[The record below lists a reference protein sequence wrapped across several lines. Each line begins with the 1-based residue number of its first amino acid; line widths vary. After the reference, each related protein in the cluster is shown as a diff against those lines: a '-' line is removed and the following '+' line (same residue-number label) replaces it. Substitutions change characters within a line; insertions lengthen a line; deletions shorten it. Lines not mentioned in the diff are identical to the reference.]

1 MTFDDFSQVE
11 IKNVGVELAKARE
24 VLNKTSVDFVLDL
37 RTTKHH
43 INAIEEGELRIFYG
57 PPFYLDLLRRYA
69 SALNFSE
76 SKIKQ
81 LEQRVTKQEDRGEG
95 KDTPLDD
102 KATGTG
108 GNLVGSSRHPQTT
121 PMRENFRKPKIIPR
135 STLISYSQLRMK
147 LQEKKELLEK
157 NRILLRY
164 VYGLVLLAITGVY
177 FLDDKSTLSVEKI
190 ANKNSFTT
198 STTQQKVEVIIE
210 DSFNE
215 KNISE
220 PQEYADLL
228 NEINDSV
235 SNLNKNLTN
244 NKLEFGELKPFIVSK
259 EINLEMLEIEEGVPK
274 VIFDVRRTTWL
285 WIKFADESIDEFV
298 VQENEKVLIEK
309 YPIYVVVGD
318 PENVFL
324 WIKGERYSIE
334 ANDPE
339 RNIARL
345 TRSQLLQFAN

>member
-1 MTFDDFSQVE
+1 MTFDDFSLVE
-11 IKNVGVELAKARE
+11 IKNVGIELAKARE
-24 VLNKTSVDFVLDL
+24 VLNKTSVDFILDL

-69 SALNFSE
+69 LALNFSE

-81 LEQRVTKQEDRGEG
+81 LEQRVTNQEDQDEG
-95 KDTPLDD
+95 NDAPVDEKD
-102 KATGTG
+102 AG
-108 GNLVGSSRHPQTT
+108 GKLQESSRHLHAT
-121 PMRENFRKPKIIPR
+121 PVSESPRKSKIFPR
-135 STLISYSQLRMK
+135 SIRMSYSQLRMK
-147 LQEKKELLEK
+147 EQEKNNLLEK

-164 VYGLVLLAITGVY
+164 AYGLVLLALTAVY
-177 FLDDKSTLSVEKI
+177 FLDNTVSLSVKKV
-190 ANKNSFTT
+190 ASKNSFPT
-198 STTQQKVEVIIE
+198 SITQQKTEDVIE
-210 DSFNE
+210 ESANQN
-215 KNISE
+215 NIHES
-220 PQEYADLL
+220 QEYTVLL
-228 NEINDSV
+228 NEISDSV
-235 SNLNKNLTN
+235 NNSNENFAGK
-244 NKLEFGELKPFIVSK
+244 KYEFDELKPFIVAK
-259 EINLEMLEIEEGVPK
+259 EIDLEMLEIDKDVPK

-298 VQENEKVLIEK
+298 VQKNDKVLIEK

-324 WIKGERYSIE
+324 WIKGEKYSIE

-345 TRSQLLQFAN
+345 TRSQLLQFTN

>member
-11 IKNVGVELAKARE
+11 IKDVGIELAKARE
-24 VLNKTSVDFVLDL
+24 MLNKTSVDFVLDL

-69 SALNFSE
+69 LALNFSD

-81 LEQRVTKQEDRGEG
+81 LVQRVTNQEDQDEG
-95 KDTPLDD
+95 KDTPVDE
-102 KATGTG
+102 KVSS
-108 GNLVGSSRHPQTT
+108 GNSKESSKHLHTIPV
-121 PMRENFRKPKIIPR
+121 RENIRKSKVFPR
-135 STLISYSQLRMK
+135 STPMSYSQLRMEH
-147 LQEKKELLEK
+147 QEKTMLLEK

-164 VYGLVLLAITGVY
+164 AYGLVLLAVTVVY
-177 FLDDKSTLSVEKI
+177 FFDYRESLSVKKI
-190 ANKNSFTT
+190 ASENSFPTSMRQQKTEVVIDEAANKNDTY
-198 STTQQKVEVIIE
+198 
-210 DSFNE
+210 DSQDYTVLLSE
-215 KNISE
+215 IS
-220 PQEYADLL
+220 
-228 NEINDSV
+228 DSV
-235 SNLNKNLTN
+235 NSINENFASK
-244 NKLEFGELKPFIVSK
+244 KIEFDGLKPFIVAK
-259 EINLEMLEIEEGVPK
+259 EIDLEKLEIDYDVPK
-274 VIFDVRRTTWL
+274 VIFDVRSTTWL

-298 VQENEKVLIEK
+298 VQKNDKVLIEK

-324 WIKGERYSIE
+324 WIKGEKYSIE

-345 TRSQLLQFAN
+345 TRSQLLQFTN

>member
-24 VLNKTSVDFVLDL
+24 VLNKTSLDFVLDL

-43 INAIEEGELRIFYG
+43 INAIEKGELRIFYG

-81 LEQRVTKQEDRGEG
+81 LEQRVTKQEDQNEG
-95 KDTPLDD
+95 KDASADD
-102 KATGTG
+102 KVPG
-108 GNLVGSSRHPQTT
+108 GNLEESSKHPQTN
-121 PMRENFRKPKIIPR
+121 PMREKFRKPKIIAR
-135 STLISYSQLRMK
+135 SIPISYSQLRMK
-147 LQEKKELLEK
+147 HQEKNELLEK
-157 NRILLRY
+157 NRMLLRY

-177 FLDDKSTLSVEKI
+177 FLDDRSTLSVEKI
-190 ANKNSFTT
+190 ASKDRFPT
-198 STTQQKVEVIIE
+198 SATRQKVEIIIE

-215 KNISE
+215 KNIYES
-220 PQEYADLL
+220 QEYADLL

-235 SNLNKNLTN
+235 TNSNENLTN
-244 NKLEFGELKPFIVSK
+244 KKLEFDELKPFIVSK
-259 EINLEMLEIEEGVPK
+259 EINLEMLKIDGGIPK
-274 VIFDVRRTTWL
+274 VIFDVRSTTWL

-298 VQENEKVLIEK
+298 VRENEKVLIEK

-324 WIKGERYSIE
+324 WINGERYSIE

>member
-11 IKNVGVELAKARE
+11 IKNVGIELAKARE

-69 SALNFSE
+69 LSLNFSE

-81 LEQRVTKQEDRGEG
+81 LERRVTNQEDQEEG
-95 KDTPLDD
+95 RDAPADEKV
-102 KATGTG
+102 AG
-108 GNLVGSSRHPQTT
+108 GNLKGRSRQLQTT
-121 PMRENFRKPKIIPR
+121 SLRENPKKSKILPR
-135 STLISYSQLRMK
+135 SISMSYSQLRMK
-147 LQEKKELLEK
+147 HEEKNKLLEK

-164 VYGLVLLAITGVY
+164 AYGFVLLAITAVY
-177 FLDDKSTLSVEKI
+177 FLDDRASHPVKRISSNNSLPTSIPLKK
-190 ANKNSFTT
+190 NK
-198 STTQQKVEVIIE
+198 VIIE
-210 DSFNE
+210 EAANE
-215 KNISE
+215 NYAYES
-220 PQEYADLL
+220 QEYRDLL
-228 NEINDSV
+228 DEINAGV
-235 SNLNKNLTN
+235 NNLNENFASKNL
-244 NKLEFGELKPFIVSK
+244 KFDELKPFIVSK
-259 EINLEMLEIEEGVPK
+259 EINLEMLGIEKDVPK
-274 VIFDVRRTTWL
+274 VIFDVRSTTWL

-298 VQENEKVLIEK
+298 VKENEKVLIEK

-345 TRSQLLQFAN
+345 TRSQLLQFTN

>member
-11 IKNVGVELAKARE
+11 IKNVGIELAKARE
-24 VLNKTSVDFVLDL
+24 MLNKSSMDFVLDL

-69 SALNFSE
+69 LALNFSD

-81 LEQRVTKQEDRGEG
+81 LEQRVTNQEDQDEG
-95 KDTPLDD
+95 KGAPVSE
-102 KATGTG
+102 KVVGV
-108 GNLVGSSRHPQTT
+108 NLRESSKQSHTT
-121 PMRENFRKPKIIPR
+121 PVRERSRESIIFPR
-135 STLISYSQLRMK
+135 STPMSYSQLRMQH
-147 LQEKKELLEK
+147 QEKNKLLEQ

-164 VYGLVLLAITGVY
+164 AYGLVLLAVSAVY
-177 FLDDKSTLSVEKI
+177 FFNYTETPSVKKADSKYSSPTSIMLQKTKDPIEEP
-190 ANKNSFTT
+190 ANQNNMYES
-198 STTQQKVEVIIE
+198 
-210 DSFNE
+210 
-215 KNISE
+215 
-220 PQEYADLL
+220 QEHTVLL
-228 NEINDSV
+228 NEISDSV
-235 SNLNKNLTN
+235 NNLKDNFPGK
-244 NKLEFGELKPFIVSK
+244 KFEFDDYKPFIVAK
-259 EINLEMLEIEEGVPK
+259 EIDLERLEIDYDAPK
-274 VIFDVRRTTWL
+274 VIFDVRSTTWL

-298 VQENEKVLIEK
+298 VQKNDMVLIEK

-324 WIKGERYSIE
+324 WIEGEKYSIE

-345 TRSQLLQFAN
+345 TRSQLLQFTN

>member
-11 IKNVGVELAKARE
+11 IKNVGIELAKARE

-69 SALNFSE
+69 LSLNFSE

-81 LEQRVTKQEDRGEG
+81 LERRVTNQEDQEEG
-95 KDTPLDD
+95 RDTLADEKVAP
-102 KATGTG
+102 
-108 GNLVGSSRHPQTT
+108 GNFKGSSRQHQTA
-121 PMRENFRKPKIIPR
+121 PLRENPKKSKILFRSMPM
-135 STLISYSQLRMK
+135 SYSQLRMK
-147 LQEKKELLEK
+147 HEEKNKLLEK

-164 VYGLVLLAITGVY
+164 AYGFVLLAITAVY
-177 FLDDKSTLSVEKI
+177 FLDDRASHPVKRVSSNNSLSASIPLQKNEVVIEETANENYAPESQEYGDLLDEI
-190 ANKNSFTT
+190 NAGVNNLNENFANKNLKF
-198 STTQQKVEVIIE
+198 
-210 DSFNE
+210 D
-215 KNISE
+215 
-220 PQEYADLL
+220 
-228 NEINDSV
+228 
-235 SNLNKNLTN
+235 
-244 NKLEFGELKPFIVSK
+244 ELKPFIVSK
-259 EINLEMLEIEEGVPK
+259 EINLEMLGIEEDVPK
-274 VIFDVRRTTWL
+274 VIFDVRSTTWL

-298 VQENEKVLIEK
+298 VKENEKVLIEK

-345 TRSQLLQFAN
+345 TRSQLLQFTN

>member
-11 IKNVGVELAKARE
+11 IKNVGIELAKARE

-69 SALNFSE
+69 LALNFSD

-81 LEQRVTKQEDRGEG
+81 LEQRVTNQEDQDEE
-95 KDTPLDD
+95 KDASVDE
-102 KATGTG
+102 KAANGD
-108 GNLVGSSRHPQTT
+108 LKGSSKHLHTT
-121 PMRENFRKPKIIPR
+121 PVRENTRKSKTFLR
-135 STLISYSQLRMK
+135 STSMSYSKLRMK
-147 LQEKKELLEK
+147 HQEKNELLEK

-164 VYGLVLLAITGVY
+164 AYGLVLLAVIAVY
-177 FLDDKSTLSVEKI
+177 FFDDRESLPVKKI
-190 ANKNSFTT
+190 ASKNSFPT
-198 STTQQKVEVIIE
+198 SMTQQKTEVVIDE
-210 DSFNE
+210 ATN
-215 KNISE
+215 KNDIYKS
-220 PQEYADLL
+220 QEYKGLL
-228 NEINDSV
+228 NEISDSV
-235 SNLNKNLTN
+235 NSFNENLASK
-244 NKLEFGELKPFIVSK
+244 KLEFDELKPFIVSK
-259 EINLEMLEIEEGVPK
+259 EINLEMLEIDRDVPK
-274 VIFDVRRTTWL
+274 VIFDVRKKTWL

-298 VQENEKVLIEK
+298 VQKNEKVLIEK

-318 PENVFL
+318 PDNVFL
-324 WIKGERYSIE
+324 WIKGEKYSIE

-345 TRSQLLQFAN
+345 TRSQLLQFTN